1 MKQIYLPPAPPASS
15 PAIRTSMQ
23 GNKSLKTKPE
33 FILKNVLKKA
43 GLRSFLTNYKELPG
57 TPDFAFPDA
66 KLAIFLHGCFWH
78 RCPYCNPHFPNSNQ
92 EYWSAKFARNKRRDA
107 RVRSEL
113 RAQGW
118 RPMVVWECKLKKNP
132 YKILYR
138 IRKALENGCE

>member
-1 MKQIYLPPAPPASS
+1 
-15 PAIRTSMQ
+15 MQ